1 MATGFVV
8 LTAVGADRVGIVDD
22 ISGAISAAGC
32 NIEQSKM
39 SVLGGEFAV
48 IMLVSGPAGSVESIA
63 KSAPALGEKL
73 GLSVGCHPTHGPA
86 IKSAFGGATKSAEE
100 KGRPYLLKAVSLDT
114 PGIVHA
120 VTAVLRRHEVNIEDL
135 ETETA
140 AAPWTGAP
148 MFRLSAHLVVGPSV
162 SIGGLKNELAH
173 LQQQLDVDIV
183 LKPVFAPGSE
193 SGEC

>member
-22 ISGAISAAGC
+22 ISGAVSAAGC
-32 NIEQSKM
+32 NIEESKM
-39 SVLGGEFAV
+39 AVLGGEFAV
-48 IMLVSGPAGSVESIA
+48 IMLVSGPAGSVDSIA
-63 KSAPALGEKL
+63 RSAPALGEKL
-73 GLSVGCHPTHGPA
+73 GLLVGCHPTHEPM
-86 IKSAFGGATKSAEE
+86 AEE

-148 MFRLSAHLVVGPSV
+148 MFRLTAHLVVGPSV